1 MNNLYFKPLE
11 FINNLWV
18 MGVGLVGIFLIIGI
32 IMAATYAIGKLPMK
46 SADNDAQK

>member
-11 FINNLWV
+11 FVKNLKV

-32 IMAATYAIGKLPMK
+32 IMAATYIIGKIPTK
-46 SADNDAQK
+46 GDK